1 MALIQPDSVAT
12 PIWDK
17 MAAGTEV
24 ATTGPDASVASVYRE
39 QLRRIGAAAR
49 WMGQTGMP
57 LERVLKALRHALL
70 ARWPRSRYR
79 VGLRTHLALWAYPR
93 LANRLFD
100 LFMLSAMGLD
110 WRRPTIRKLDST
122 GKTTDTL
129 LS

>member
-1 MALIQPDSVAT
+1 
-12 PIWDK
+12 
-17 MAAGTEV
+17 V
-24 ATTGPDASVASVYRE
+24 ATTGPDASVVSVYRE
-39 QLRRIGAAAR
+39 QLQRIGAAAR

-70 ARWPRSRYR
+70 AHWPRSRYR

-110 WRRPTIRKLDST
+110 WRRPTVRKLDST
-122 GKTTDTL
+122 A
-129 LS
+129 